1 MYDYETALANLHLS
15 FEDLHTPDWAIV
27 FHEADRQ
34 ITKRDGH
41 PMASF
46 DLPVECMEDPWKVY
60 NHQAMRFGKPW
71 MRWMLEHHPI
81 DLGVMMMDGTL
92 GMTVREVESKAVDR
106 WIELQAQMAK
116 QTPELTE
123 ELKNTDMMRWVG
135 IMNNIRSQTAEIV
148 LSELTPYEE

>member
-1 MYDYETALANLHLS
+1 MSGYELDLKSLDLSYEDIHTGDWRNLL
-15 FEDLHTPDWAIV
+15 TWAQDEI
-27 FHEADRQ
+27 DRK
-34 ITKRDGH
+34 TGMT
-41 PMASF
+41 MASF
-46 DLPVECMEDPWKVY
+46 ELPIECMDDPWKVY

-71 MRWMLEHHPI
+71 MRWMLERHPLEI
-81 DLGVMMMDGTL
+81 AEMMIEHTL
-92 GMTVREVESKAVDR
+92 GATVREIESKAVDR